1 MFCFC
6 SIPMKFDN
14 DNSPPAPEASRILPI
29 LGRVAPDGR
38 IVQRPQAA
46 PVADA
51 QDWSPNDPREA

>member
-1 MFCFC
+1 
-6 SIPMKFDN
+6 MKFDN